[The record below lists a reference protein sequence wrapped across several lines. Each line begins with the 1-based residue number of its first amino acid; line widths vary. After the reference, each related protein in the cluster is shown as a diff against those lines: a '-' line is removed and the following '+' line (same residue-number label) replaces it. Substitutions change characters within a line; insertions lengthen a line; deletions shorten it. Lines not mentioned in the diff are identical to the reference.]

1 MKYRKTIN
9 TQVKTVLTASEK
21 ACREYAPPGGRQA
34 LRQEKTDWSV
44 EREKVKEMLLPYI
57 KEAVKKQLKE
67 EREYYRSRPSLAAK
81 QAEQMFGAG
90 GLENVLVP
98 AVTVQVYEWIEEQMR
113 REWIRKGR

>member
-1 MKYRKTIN
+1 
-9 TQVKTVLTASEK
+9 
-21 ACREYAPPGGRQA
+21 
-34 LRQEKTDWSV
+34 
-44 EREKVKEMLLPYI
+44 MLLPYI

-98 AVTVQVYEWIEEQMR
+98 AVTVQVYERIEEQMR